1 MHRVS
6 GLDTSQN
13 WNVICATM
21 SMCCH
26 YTSHTTDT
34 FKSMVSYK
42 ECCYFWNQHLPSTR
56 HYVDT
61 EMLWQLMHD
70 SPASP
75 DTQAYTSP
83 LNGYMSVCRLSLIH
97 MTRMKMIVRSS
108 AKKLWIA
115 VSCNDRPVPTH
126 RVYSQ
131 CLAPNPSFTVWR
143 KLSDQA
149 SCSERISVH
158 SPIADG

>member
-1 MHRVS
+1 MHHGS
-6 GLDTSQN
+6 NLDSSQAWNETS
-13 WNVICATM
+13 TM
-21 SMCCH
+21 LLVKFH
-26 YTSHTTDT
+26 YTFRTTGT
-34 FKSMVSYK
+34 FEPMVSYK

-61 EMLWQLMHD
+61 EMLWQIMHD

-97 MTRMKMIVRSS
+97 MTRMEIIVRSS

-115 VSCNDRPVPTH
+115 VSCNDRPLLTH
-126 RVYSQ
+126 RMYSQ